1 MLNKSRANYGWKI
14 HDAGLGSSSSTTYR
28 SSDYGSPYRPELV
41 IDHTGSTTPSYY
53 CGNRAYESKTGKTC
67 NCMGYALDV
76 DQYIKP
82 GALNPRAKIMNDI
95 STLNELLT
103 VINGLSIIYMAN
115 RSMTFETLNAYNSSI
130 KTDRYR
136 VVLRVGYSESN
147 QTEGMQLSPNPSGDY
162 THDAWDYHWW
172 YQTNTGQWAEKGGQD
187 PSMKIPGTS
196 ASTNPGSS
204 ANLGLWDYY
213 YTSGCK
219 YFAIKQDTSN

>member
-1 MLNKSRANYGWKI
+1 
-14 HDAGLGSSSSTTYR
+14 
-28 SSDYGSPYRPELV
+28 
-41 IDHTGSTTPSYY
+41 
-53 CGNRAYESKTGKTC
+53 
-67 NCMGYALDV
+67 MGYALDV

-82 GALNPRAKIMNDI
+82 GTLNPRAEIMNDI

-103 VINGLSIIYMAN
+103 VINGLSIVYMAN
-115 RSMTFETLNAYNSSI
+115 RSMTFETLNTYNSSI

-136 VVLRVGYSESN
+136 VVLRVGYSDSN
-147 QTEGMQLSPNPSGDY
+147 GIDGMQLSPNPSGDY

-187 PSMKIPGTS
+187 PSRKIPGTS